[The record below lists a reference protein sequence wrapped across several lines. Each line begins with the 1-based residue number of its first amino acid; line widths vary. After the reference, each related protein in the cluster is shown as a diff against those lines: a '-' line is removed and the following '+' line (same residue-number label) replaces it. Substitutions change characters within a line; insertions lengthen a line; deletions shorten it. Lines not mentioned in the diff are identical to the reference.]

1 MAFPLKKD
9 QISIHYTGAG
19 QRKENT
25 RFVIKHTLKEKNAIQ
40 TCEQITAA
48 IQKKRNSIHNEHGWL
63 ILQPREI
70 ILSAEKATSRKGS
83 GIFYVITK
91 GLYFEH
97 EKKGL
102 GFKLPYSMFKECHI
116 KGSKITIKYT
126 EIHSN
131 REEEFHEYEILLSV
145 KERIKKTVQ
154 KIRDQYKESHAQ
166 DQHEFDILE
175 KKFVNFK
182 GIQLRKILMQKSIDQ
197 KTGDAME
204 DMLPLIPNLF
214 DLMTTRVTE
223 ASYELQKYIGYIADD
238 MFGNTRPKVQWC
250 LCSNWFVRNTI
261 FGDSGQCFEKFHPNG
276 SNREQIR
283 TNPEKVMTNIDQI
296 IQAHV
301 DFHFRMLEMRLVKTA
316 LLLDVP
322 LDKIGKH
329 TDQYKEM
336 MAEYEKDFEH
346 HRKCEMEHHK
356 WKIKYESMKADIE
369 AKSKTKDEY
378 EGMIKKEEFV
388 NCVRQYKK
396 YTDERA
402 KYNIHP
408 QTFYSWKEKFVE
420 GGKASL
426 NGTPNGNVCKN
437 LQKENDSLKR
447 LIGEIAIANDILKEH
462 N

>member
-1 MAFPLKKD
+1 M
-9 QISIHYTGAG
+9 S
-19 QRKENT
+19 
-25 RFVIKHTLKEKNAIQ
+25 
-40 TCEQITAA
+40 C
-48 IQKKRNSIHNEHGWL
+48 
-63 ILQPREI
+63 
-70 ILSAEKATSRKGS
+70 
-83 GIFYVITK
+83 
-91 GLYFEH
+91 
-97 EKKGL
+97 
-102 GFKLPYSMFKECHI
+102 
-116 KGSKITIKYT
+116 
-126 EIHSN
+126 
-131 REEEFHEYEILLSV
+131 
-145 KERIKKTVQ
+145 
-154 KIRDQYKESHAQ
+154 
-166 DQHEFDILE
+166 
-175 KKFVNFK
+175 
-182 GIQLRKILMQKSIDQ
+182 
-197 KTGDAME
+197 
-204 DMLPLIPNLF
+204 
-214 DLMTTRVTE
+214 
-223 ASYELQKYIGYIADD
+223 
-238 MFGNTRPKVQWC
+238 
-250 LCSNWFVRNTI
+250 I

-447 LIGEIAIANDILKEH
+447 LIGEIAIANDILKKTLE
-462 N
+462 NQKR